1 LVAAEEIM
9 IARRRL
15 LFAMAVL
22 LSVLVIS
29 AVPVAGQAAPRG
41 TSAPGG
47 PVPRRADGKPDL
59 TGRWSG
65 SLGSITHTNL
75 IEEHAAGF
83 GVLAGKS
90 LIIDPP
96 DGIIP
101 YTPAAL
107 ALRNENRLDINAYRD
122 PTSHCEFYGMARL
135 HQFVQE
141 FLHADDNK
149 SIIIYAQQHIT
160 RIIPMDGRQ
169 HLPDSI
175 RLWMGDPIGHWEGDT
190 LVIDV
195 TNFNGKTWMG
205 FGDYHGAD
213 AHIVERFTMV
223 DSNTINW
230 AMTITNPKVFTR
242 PWTMTSA
249 APFKRVAGRGDD
261 LAEEDAC
268 HEHNVD
274 LVHLKNVYDQA
285 RRGAASK

>member
-1 LVAAEEIM
+1 MMTRRHSLYW
-9 IARRRL
+9 IAV
-15 LFAMAVL
+15 VL
-22 LSVLVIS
+22 ALLVITS
-29 AVPVAGQAAPRG
+29 VSVVGQVAPRG
-41 TSAPGG
+41 ASG
-47 PVPRRADGKPDL
+47 PAGPIPRRADGKPDL

-96 DGIIP
+96 NGIIP

-107 ALRNENRLDINAYRD
+107 AQREENRLDINAYRD

-141 FLHADDNK
+141 FVYSDNND
-149 SIIIYAQQHIT
+149 IIIYANQHIT
-160 RIIPMDGRQ
+160 RVIPMDRRE

-195 TNFNGKTWMG
+195 TNFNGRTWMG

-223 DSNTINW
+223 NANRINW
-230 AMTITNPKVFTR
+230 TMTITNPKVFTR

-249 APFKRVAGRGDD
+249 APFARVQGRGDD
-261 LAEEDAC
+261 LAEEDTC

-274 LVHLKNVYDQA
+274 LVHLKNIYDQA
-285 RRGAASK
+285 RQGSAKK